1 MFWDIN
7 SNDPYQLE
15 SSWWQNI
22 TFSKT
27 GLETPRA
34 VIICKIKA
42 EYQQKW
48 DHFSWRTGYLMVLY

>member
-34 VIICKIKA
+34 VII
-42 EYQQKW
+42 
-48 DHFSWRTGYLMVLY
+48 